1 MCGLTAPIEV
11 ERRHAQHVR
20 LIMTKPSGARPLVI
34 VAAAALVRSDGRLL
48 LAQRPVGKSMAGLWE
63 FPGGKVEA
71 SESPQGALVRE
82 LREEL
87 SLHVAERDLEAFA
100 FASHAYETFHLLMPV
115 FMARRWEGEL
125 EPREGQ
131 QLAWV
136 SADEIRRYPAPEAD
150 LPLFERFID
159 WTKAG
164 RA

>member
-1 MCGLTAPIEV
+1 
-11 ERRHAQHVR
+11 
-20 LIMTKPSGARPLVI
+20 MTQDSRARPLVI

-48 LAQRPVGKSMAGLWE
+48 LAQRPMGKTMAGLWE
-63 FPGGKVEA
+63 FPGGKIE
-71 SESPQGALVRE
+71 SGESPKGALVRE

-87 SLHVAERDLEAFA
+87 GIGVSESDLEAFA
-100 FASHAYETFHLLMPV
+100 FASHDYEKFHLLMPV
-115 FMARRWEGEL
+115 FLIRKWEGEAL
-125 EPREGQ
+125 PREGQ

-136 SADEIRRYPAPEAD
+136 SADEIGRYPAPEAD

>member
-1 MCGLTAPIEV
+1 MAPIEV
-11 ERRHAQHVR
+11 ERRRAPHV
-20 LIMTKPSGARPLVI
+20 LLNMTKPSGAVPLVI

-48 LAQRPVGKSMAGLWE
+48 LAQRPVGKPMAGLWE

-71 SESPQGALVRE
+71 GESPQGALVRE

-87 SLHVAERDLEAFA
+87 GLHVAERDLEAFA
-100 FASHAYETFHLLMPV
+100 FAAHGYETFHLLMPV
-115 FMARRWEGEL
+115 FMVRRWEGEL

-150 LPLFERFID
+150 LPLFERFIG

>member
-1 MCGLTAPIEV
+1 
-11 ERRHAQHVR
+11 
-20 LIMTKPSGARPLVI
+20 MTQETRARPLVI

-48 LAQRPVGKSMAGLWE
+48 LAQRPMGKTMAGLWE
-63 FPGGKVEA
+63 FPGGKIE
-71 SESPQGALVRE
+71 SGESPQGALVRE

-87 SLHVAERDLEAFA
+87 GIGVSESDLEAFA
-100 FASHAYETFHLLMPV
+100 FASHAYEKFHLLMPV
-115 FMARRWEGEL
+115 FLSRKWEGEI

-131 QLAWV
+131 KLAWV

-164 RA
+164 RS